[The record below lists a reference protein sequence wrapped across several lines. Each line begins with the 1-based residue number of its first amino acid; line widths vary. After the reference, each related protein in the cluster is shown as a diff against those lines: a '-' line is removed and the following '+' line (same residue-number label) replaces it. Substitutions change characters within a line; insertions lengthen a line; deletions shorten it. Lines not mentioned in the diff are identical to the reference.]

1 MLSVV
6 NDVARGEVLG
16 VALIEQRLVQDAL
29 GVFSLYLNCH
39 FLLRLVVVV
48 EVDRLFEMRYVL
60 KSTEL
65 DRLKCL

>member
-16 VALIEQRLVQDAL
+16 VALVEQRLVQDAL
-29 GVFSLYLNCH
+29 GVFLFYLNCH

-60 KSTEL
+60 KSTKL
-65 DRLKCL
+65 NRLKCL